1 MAKVNRKKERLG
13 ILVGGG
19 PAPGINGVIGAAT
32 IEALG
37 HDLEVV
43 GILDGFKWLAQGDAD
58 HVRKLTLDD
67 VEKERFRGGAMLRT
81 SRENPTKDPKKMA
94 NVVKALK
101 KLNISCLVTI
111 GGDDTAFS
119 ASMTS
124 KHAKGAVKVAHV
136 PKTIDNDLPLP
147 QNAPTFGFQT
157 ARDAGA
163 QLIRNLMEDAWTTQR
178 WYLVIAMGRSAGHLA
193 LGMGMAGGAPLTLIP
208 EEFAGCDV
216 SLGLLCDI
224 IEGSM
229 TKSKAMGR
237 NYGVAIL
244 AEGVGGLVAE
254 ELAENPLVVVEK
266 DDHGHI
272 RLAEVPFGLILKRE
286 LQKRAKERGEKVTIV
301 DSTLGY
307 ELRCA
312 DPIPFDAEY
321 VQQLGGGAVRYLLG
335 VGESGWGKGGALISM
350 QEGELVPIPFT
361 DILDPTTGKTTVR
374 RVNINSD
381 HYRLARSF
389 MIRVEEENLKSAS
402 QVKALAAAAGLTPAE
417 LKKRYADAVAL

>member
-1 MAKVNRKKERLG
+1 MAKQAKKKRLG

-32 IEALG
+32 IEALNQG
-37 HDLEVV
+37 LEVV
-43 GILDGFKWLAQGDAD
+43 GIFDGFKWLAQGDAD
-58 HVRKLTLDD
+58 HVQTLTRDD
-67 VEKERFRGGAMLRT
+67 MDRERFRGGAMLRT

-101 KLNISCLVTI
+101 KLDITYLVTI

-124 KHAKGAVKVAHV
+124 QEAKGAIKVAHV

-147 QNAPTFGFQT
+147 RSMPTFGFQT

-163 QLIRNLMEDAWTTQR
+163 RLIANLMEDARTTQR
-178 WYLVIAMGRSAGHLA
+178 WYIVIAMGRSAGHLA
-193 LGMGMAGGAPLTLIP
+193 LGMGIAGGASLTLIP
-208 EEFAGCDV
+208 EEFADTDV
-216 SLGLLCDI
+216 SLNLLCDI
-224 IEGSM
+224 IEGSIL
-229 TKSKAMGR
+229 KSKSMGR
-237 NYGVAIL
+237 GCGVAIL
-244 AEGVGGLVAE
+244 AEGVGELVAK
-254 ELAENPLVVVEK
+254 ELTGNPLVEVEK

-286 LQKRAKERGEKVTIV
+286 LQRRAKERGEKITFV
-301 DSTLGY
+301 DIAIGY

-335 VGESGWGKGGALISM
+335 IGEKSWGKGGALISM
-350 QEGELVPIPFT
+350 QGGELVPIPFS
-361 DILDPTTGKTTVR
+361 DILDPKTGKTTVR

-381 HYRLARSF
+381 QYRLARSF
-389 MIRVEEENLKSAS
+389 MIRVEEEDLKSADR
-402 QVKALAAAAGLTPAE
+402 VKALASAAGLTPAE
-417 LKKRYADAVAL
+417 FQKKYREAVQV